1 MSQEDKTFHILMRKP
16 EYPLIVISKDHLM
29 SAFDIDDLAW
39 CCIHAEL
46 SEGETV
52 IKAIDSTGEEFWYIP
67 KYYAISPGWVIKRW
81 TKKRIIQL
89 YNSFECNEVKY
100 SEKSISA
107 KKLDRI
113 VLDICNLLTT

>member
-29 SAFDIDDLAW
+29 SAFDIDELAYS
-39 CCIHAEL
+39 CVDAEL
-46 SEGETV
+46 LEGETV
-52 IKAIDSTGEEFWYIP
+52 IKAIDSTAEEFWYSP
-67 KYYAISPGWVIKRW
+67 ENYFISPGWVIKRW

-89 YNSFECNEVKY
+89 YNSFDCNEVKY

-107 KKLDRI
+107 NKLDRI
-113 VLDICNLLTT
+113 IFDICNLLKT